1 MISDFSSDVFNVVD
15 EIWRIQSAPSWA
27 GQSKQ
32 YCPLIRTIARKTN
45 LLKPMI
51 YGQLKWGSFSVLSQ
65 LVYWVISCF
74 GGSVA
79 GDDFMLCNLAKRRR
93 FDVKTCM

>member
-32 YCPLIRTIARKTN
+32 YCPLIKTIARKTN
-45 LLKPMI
+45 LLKPMT
-51 YGQLKWGSFSVLSQ
+51 YGQLKWG
-65 LVYWVISCF
+65 
-74 GGSVA
+74 
-79 GDDFMLCNLAKRRR
+79 
-93 FDVKTCM
+93 